1 MPNLEYHRLFVQ
13 TLQALL
19 QAQQEVSDIFF
30 NRRLSNAIASV
41 IESHIRYHGAKKDHA
56 QEYAQASKEYIQSWK
71 SIDHLLEEIMYVNE
85 SGRIALAIARE
96 RLLYYLREM
105 ILESKSVKISVAEAA
120 PSVAPQAAVEVSQT
134 RPLKSINHIN
144 PTHAKILEFIR
155 RAPERRPKEIID
167 EFSALS
173 GRTIKRGLKE
183 LSREGFIVKKSEN
196 RAVYYSAV

>member
-1 MPNLEYHRLFVQ
+1 MTLEHHRLFVQ

-41 IESHIRYHGAKKDHA
+41 IESHIRYHSTKKEHP
-56 QEYAQASKEYIQSWK
+56 QEYIQSWK
-71 SIDHLLEEIMYVNE
+71 SVDRLLEEIIYVSQ
-85 SGRIALAIARE
+85 SGRVALAISRE
-96 RLLYYLREM
+96 RVLYYLREM
-105 ILESKSVKISVAEAA
+105 ILESRSLKVQEAA
-120 PSVAPQAAVEVSQT
+120 SLPPSAPRPSVET
-134 RPLKSINHIN
+134 FRTKPLKSLLQIN
-144 PTHAKILEFIR
+144 PTHVKILEFIR

-183 LSREGFIVKKSEN
+183 LSQEGFIIKKSEN
-196 RAVYYSAV
+196 RAVYYSAVNH